1 MGALHDGHISLIK
14 KSQSFCDYTVV
25 SIFIN
30 PLQFSQNEDF
40 SSYPKTIEADLNI
53 LKKLKIDVVF
63 LPLDSII
70 YPIDFSTFV
79 NEVTLSKVLEGNSRP
94 NFFEGVVTVV
104 IKLFNIIEPTHV
116 FFGQKDAQQLII
128 IKKVIKD
135 LAFNIELVSCPIIR
149 DKNGLALSSRNQYL
163 SDKDKRIA
171 CLIYKSLMLGKKL
184 LKEGEKNPKKIKDII
199 IKNLKKNDL
208 FEIDYISIADL
219 NSLVEIKS
227 NIANNILV
235 SIAVIFRKKVRLIDN
250 FYFSF
255 D

>member
-1 MGALHDGHISLIK
+1 
-14 KSQSFCDYTVV
+14 
-25 SIFIN
+25 
-30 PLQFSQNEDF
+30 
-40 SSYPKTIEADLNI
+40 
-53 LKKLKIDVVF
+53 
-63 LPLDSII
+63 
-70 YPIDFSTFV
+70 
-79 NEVTLSKVLEGNSRP
+79 
-94 NFFEGVVTVV
+94 
-104 IKLFNIIEPTHV
+104 
-116 FFGQKDAQQLII
+116 
-128 IKKVIKD
+128 
-135 LAFNIELVSCPIIR
+135 
-149 DKNGLALSSRNQYL
+149 
-163 SDKDKRIA
+163 
-171 CLIYKSLMLGKKL
+171 MLGKKL